1 MNFSIKNAL
10 PMVRYVSVVPQLLL
24 LFFTS
29 CAREDMSWLIDT
41 PINVTATTEKAET
54 RAGATIQTAS
64 FDNGAKI
71 NAYYNI
77 TGGDIIAKETI
88 VLTAATADANG
99 KNRLT
104 PDDVQPYYPQEGTV
118 DIMALYPTEKDK
130 AVKGIT
136 SFSVEANQEREA
148 DYKLSDLMWAGVI
161 GQSKTTNDVNLE
173 FKHLMAKLSVTI
185 TGAEGVLVK
194 NISLQNLCRTVGI
207 TALSAAGYSLDAV
220 SGTDDEIQV
229 ASNSGTDYNNTVSGS
244 VLFPGQTINGN
255 FIKVETNY
263 GDAYF
268 SVKGKTFEAGHEYTA
283 NLTVAR
289 QDIGFV
295 TSITDWADNGGS
307 IAVPPGSSAGLKI
320 AVIPDQPYNGSAKTP
335 ELTITYSPN
344 KELKDQL
351 NDSENTQG
359 VYTLVLDE
367 DYKAEYFNNTNQGT
381 AVVIITGLKSQP
393 RVDRGHEAL
402 ANVISGINSMTSF
415 KITAAEGNLTYTNI
429 VDGEEVEVNELEVEY
444 DYNVTLKE
452 IEEDFKFDAH
462 GGDGT
467 ITYESTHPEVA
478 DVTNSGVVT
487 IRGAGSTRI
496 TATMAADGNYS
507 ADDAYFDLTV
517 NPRSLKNH
525 YKAENKGDITVTMS
539 TTDFTYNGS
548 EHKPAVVV
556 KDKGRTLQE
565 GKHYTTSYTSNTN
578 AGTAHIIIR
587 GMDNYSSADA
597 DIIDIPFTIDP
608 ATPNIQIT
616 QTDVILPKGQSLT
629 RRATTNF
636 GTVTYTA
643 SQTGKVSISANGVV
657 SALTTSDTNQDPVK
671 LTITASVA
679 GDTNGN
685 WKAVSKDY
693 SLTVVESNWRYVYG
707 TAYKGETNI
716 ITWTCPA
723 DGVWELEA
731 MGAKG
736 ANANSF
742 NGGRGADV
750 AGQVFIKKDQ
760 KIYIYLGQGG
770 GAFNGGGSGTT
781 YGGGATDFALMKTS
795 TWNDANHLYSR
806 ILVAGGGG
814 GALYNSSP
822 LLVGIGG
829 SGGGEGDGSRGDY
842 VGETGPAG
850 GLPGQGGTLSAG
862 GAVTANDGNGHAG
875 TGGNA
880 GTFGTGGNYSG
891 SMAAGGGGGG
901 WFGGASGQMCSG
913 ATTGSG
919 GGGSSFIYN
928 ATNLSKAA
936 AGNFT
941 YDLRMPTD
949 ATSNFFVKTEAEA
962 NADANKVWLEITPT
976 ILITGGSADTNGQA
990 RITYKSA
997 E

>member
-1 MNFSIKNAL
+1 
-10 PMVRYVSVVPQLLL
+10 
-24 LFFTS
+24 
-29 CAREDMSWLIDT
+29 MSWLIDT

-104 PDDVQPYYPQEGTV
+104 PKDVQPYYPQEGTV
-118 DIMALYPTEKDK
+118 DIMALYPTENNK

-136 SFSVEANQEREA
+136 TFSVEADQKSEA
-148 DYKLSDLMWAGVI
+148 DYKLSDLMWAGVT

-185 TGAEGVLVK
+185 TGAEGVLVT
-194 NISLQNLCRTVGI
+194 NASLQNLCRTVGI

-320 AVIPDQPYNGSAKTP
+320 AFIPDQPYDGTAKKP

-344 KELKDQL
+344 KELQDQI
-351 NDSENTQG
+351 TQKEEDG
-359 VYTLVLDE
+359 VYTLVLGE
-367 DYKAEYFNNTNQGT
+367 DYTAEYFNNTNQGT
-381 AVVIITGLKSQP
+381 AVVIITGQNSKVRQDSGQG
-393 RVDRGHEAL
+393 VL
-402 ANVISGINSMTSF
+402 ADVIVNINSMTSF
-415 KITAAEGNLTYTNI
+415 KITAAEGNLTYTKT
-429 VDGEEVEVNELEVEY
+429 VDGEEKEVNELEVEY

-525 YKAENKGDITVTMS
+525 YKADNTDKTNTDKTGVTVTMS

-565 GKHYTTSYTSNTN
+565 GTHFTTSYTSNTN

-587 GMDNYSSADA
+587 GMGNYSSADA
-597 DIIDIPFTIDP
+597 DIIDIPFTIKS

-616 QTDVILPKGQSLT
+616 QTDVILPKGQKLT
-629 RRATTNF
+629 RRATTNH
-636 GTVTYTA
+636 GTIVYTSSNSEVATVSSDGVVEAKATTGVTNA
-643 SQTGKVSISANGVV
+643 GEVKVS
-657 SALTTSDTNQDPVK
+657 
-671 LTITASVA
+671 ITASVA
-679 GDTNGN
+679 AGPNNN
-685 WKAVSKDY
+685 WTAHSESYTV
-693 SLTVVESNWRYVYG
+693 TVVESNWSYS
-707 TAYKGETNI
+707 YKNSVQQ
-716 ITWTCPA
+716 WTCPA

-731 MGAKG
+731 MGAQG
-736 ANANSF
+736 ATTNGF
-742 NGGRGADV
+742 TGGRGADV
-750 AGQVFIKKDQ
+750 AGQLFLKKGQ
-760 KIYIYLGQGG
+760 ILYIYTGQGG
-770 GAFNGGGSGTT
+770 GVRNTSWLYNGGGYYSGSTANADGARFAC
-781 YGGGATDFALMKTS
+781 GGGATDFALKS
-795 TWNDANHLYSR
+795 AAWDSNDHLYSR

-814 GALYNSSP
+814 GALYFNNSG
-822 LLVGIGG
+822 LYVGGGG
-829 SGGGEGDGSRGDY
+829 SGGGEGEGE
-842 VGETGPAG
+842 VGEVGYRADYTGEAG
-850 GLPGQGGTLSAG
+850 YAGSNPGKGGTLSAG
-862 GAVTANDGNGHAG
+862 GASAG
-875 TGGNA
+875 TSSGIGEFGKGGCYN
-880 GTFGTGGNYSG
+880 GTVSVGL
-891 SMAAGGGGGG
+891 GGGG
-901 WFGGASGQMCSG
+901 WFGGSSGSSDNRK
-913 ATTGSG
+913 GSG
-919 GGGSSFIYN
+919 GGGSSFVYN
-928 ATNLSKAA
+928 AANLAKAA
-936 AGNFT
+936 AGGFT
-941 YDLRMPTD
+941 YTLD
-949 ATSNFFVKTEAEA
+949 APVSGTNYITAE
-962 NADANKVWLEITPT
+962 NLEITPT
-976 ILITGGSADTNGQA
+976 TLVTGGSPDANGQA